1 VGFSSARDVL
11 FSVFFIILG
20 GSMANWQ
27 DLERKFQD
35 KLPMS
40 RRPVA
45 VAFLGAVPSGVPAFD
60 GTMPSGCSFW
70 RLAAEG
76 GAFYTVPADH
86 FNCAVGSYTHNIPL
100 SPEREK
106 ETEQTLG
113 LMFQIGYIK
122 PEEVPGIPRL
132 KKTPAAIVYSPLGA
146 APVDLKSTPSAVLFA
161 CKPSAAMLLNEAA
174 IRAGAG
180 GATPALGR
188 PTCMGL
194 PLALERGTQMSL
206 GCIGNRTYTGLGEDE
221 LYIIVAG
228 KDLERVAASL
238 EEIVGANNAL
248 QQYAEGR
255 RAQLAT
261 S

>member
-1 VGFSSARDVL
+1 MRAVLSSAFRKTT
-11 FSVFFIILG
+11 G
-20 GSMANWQ
+20 ENMP
-27 DLERKFQD
+27 DLQQLEQQFLE
-35 KLPMS
+35 KLALK

-45 VAFLGAVPSGVPAFD
+45 VAFLDAIPTSVAAFSGA
-60 GTMPSGCSFW
+60 MPSGCSFW

-76 GAFYTVPADH
+76 SAFYTVPADH

-113 LMFQIGYIK
+113 LMFQVGYIK

-132 KKTPAAIVYSPLGA
+132 AKTPAAILYSPLGA
-146 APVDLKSTPSAVLFA
+146 TTIDLKNSASAVLFA
-161 CKPSAAMLLNEAA
+161 CRPSAAMLLNEAA

-180 GATPALGR
+180 GATPAMGR

-206 GCIGNRTYTGLGEDE
+206 GCIGNRTYTGLADDE
-221 LYIIVAG
+221 LYVIIAG

-238 EEIVGANNAL
+238 DEIVGANNAL
-248 QQYAEGR
+248 QEYAKGR
-255 RAQLAT
+255 RAEIAT
-261 S
+261 A

>member
-1 VGFSSARDVL
+1 
-11 FSVFFIILG
+11 
-20 GSMANWQ
+20 MASWQ
-27 DLERKFQD
+27 ELEKKFQE
-35 KLPMS
+35 KLPMN

-45 VAFLGAVPSGVPAFD
+45 VAFLDAVPQGVPAFS

-70 RLAAEG
+70 RLASEG
-76 GAFYTVPADH
+76 RAFYTVPADH

-100 SPEREK
+100 SPAREK

-113 LMFQIGYIK
+113 LMFQVGYIK
-122 PEEVPGIPRL
+122 PEEVAGIPRL
-132 KKTPAAIVYSPLGA
+132 PKAPGAVVYSPLGA
-146 APVDLKSTPSAVLFA
+146 TPVTPSAVLFA
-161 CKPSAAMLLNEAA
+161 CKPSSAMLLNEAA

-221 LYIIVAG
+221 LYVIVAG
-228 KDLERVAASL
+228 KDLERVANAL
-238 EEIVGANNAL
+238 DEIVSANGAL
-248 QQYAEGR
+248 LQYAEGR

>member
-1 VGFSSARDVL
+1 MG
-11 FSVFFIILG
+11 
-20 GSMANWQ
+20 NWQ
-27 DLERKFQD
+27 ELENKFKKHLQ
-35 KLPMS
+35 MS

-45 VAFLGAVPSGVPAFD
+45 VTYLDAAPSNVPAFS

-76 GAFYTVPADH
+76 KGFYTLPTDH
-86 FNCAVGSYTHNIPL
+86 FNCAVGAYTHNIPL

-146 APVDLKSTPSAVLFA
+146 ASTAPSAVLFA

-180 GATPALGR
+180 GSTPALGR

-221 LYIIVAG
+221 LYMIVAG
-228 KDLERVAASL
+228 KDLERMAAAL
-238 EEIVGANNAL
+238 DEIANANEQL

-261 S
+261 A

>member
-1 VGFSSARDVL
+1 
-11 FSVFFIILG
+11 
-20 GSMANWQ
+20 MADLQ
-27 DLERKFQD
+27 KLERKFQE
-35 KLPMS
+35 KLGLK

-45 VAFLGAVPSGVPAFD
+45 VAFLDSIPTGVAAFAGA
-60 GTMPSGCSFW
+60 MPSGCSFW

-113 LMFQIGYIK
+113 LMFQVGYIK
-122 PEEVPGIPRL
+122 PEEVSGIPRL
-132 KKTPAAIVYSPLGA
+132 AKTPAAILYAPLGA
-146 APVDLKSTPSAVLFA
+146 TTIDLKNSASAVLFA

-180 GATPALGR
+180 GATTVMGR

-206 GCIGNRTYTGLGEDE
+206 GCIGNRTYTGLADDE
-221 LYIIVAG
+221 LYIIIAG
-228 KDLERVAASL
+228 KHLERVAASL
-238 EEIVGANNAL
+238 DEIVGANSAL
-248 QQYAEGR
+248 QQYAQRR
-255 RAQLAT
+255 RAEIAT
-261 S
+261 A

>member
-1 VGFSSARDVL
+1 
-11 FSVFFIILG
+11 
-20 GSMANWQ
+20 MANLQ
-27 DLERKFQD
+27 ELENKFQQ
-35 KLPMS
+35 KLQMK
-40 RRPVA
+40 RKPVA
-45 VAFLGAVPSGVPAFD
+45 VAFLDAVPTGVAAFS

-70 RLAAEG
+70 RMAAEG

-113 LMFQIGYIK
+113 LMFQVGYIK

-132 KKTPAAIVYSPLGA
+132 AKTPAAILYSPLGA
-146 APVDLKSTPSAVLFA
+146 TPVDLKNSASAVLFA

-180 GATPALGR
+180 GATPAMGR

-194 PLALERGTQMSL
+194 PLALDRGTQMSL
-206 GCIGNRTYTGLGEDE
+206 GCIGNRTYTGLGDDE
-221 LYIIVAG
+221 LYIIIAG

-238 EEIVGANNAL
+238 DEIVGANNAL
-248 QQYAEGR
+248 QQYAQGR
-255 RAQLAT
+255 RTELAT
-261 S
+261 A

>member
-1 VGFSSARDVL
+1 
-11 FSVFFIILG
+11 
-20 GSMANWQ
+20 MANWQ
-27 DLERKFQD
+27 QLENKFQE
-35 KLPMS
+35 KLALK

-45 VAFLGAVPSGVPAFD
+45 VAFLDAAPSGVKAFS

-70 RLAAEG
+70 RLASEG

-100 SPEREK
+100 SPARDK

-113 LMFQIGYIK
+113 LMFQVGYIK
-122 PEEVPGIPRL
+122 PEEVAGIPRL
-132 KKTPAAIVYSPLGA
+132 AKTPAAIVYAPLGA
-146 APVDLKSTPSAVLFA
+146 TPVDLKSSASAVLFA

-180 GATPALGR
+180 GATPAMGR

-206 GCIGNRTYTGLGEDE
+206 GCIGNRTYTGLGDDE
-221 LYIIVAG
+221 LYIIIAG
-228 KDLERVAASL
+228 KDLERVAAAL
-238 EEIVGANNAL
+238 DEITSANVAL
-248 QQYAEGR
+248 QQYAQGR
-255 RAQLAT
+255 RTELAT
-261 S
+261 A

>member
-1 VGFSSARDVL
+1 
-11 FSVFFIILG
+11 
-20 GSMANWQ
+20 MANWQ
-27 DLERKFQD
+27 QLENKFQE
-35 KLPMS
+35 KLALK

-45 VAFLGAVPSGVPAFD
+45 VAFLDAAPSGVKAFS

-70 RLAAEG
+70 RLASEG

-100 SPEREK
+100 SPAREK

-113 LMFQIGYIK
+113 LMFQVGYIK
-122 PEEVPGIPRL
+122 PEEVAGIPRL
-132 KKTPAAIVYSPLGA
+132 AKTPAAIVYAPLGA
-146 APVDLKSTPSAVLFA
+146 TPVDLKSSASAVLFA

-180 GATPALGR
+180 GATPAMGR

-206 GCIGNRTYTGLGEDE
+206 GCIGNRTYTGLGDDE
-221 LYIIVAG
+221 LYIIIAG
-228 KDLERVAASL
+228 KDLERVAAAL
-238 EEIVGANNAL
+238 DEITSANVAL
-248 QQYAEGR
+248 QQYAQGR
-255 RAQLAT
+255 RTELAT
-261 S
+261 A

>member
-1 VGFSSARDVL
+1 
-11 FSVFFIILG
+11 
-20 GSMANWQ
+20 MP
-27 DLERKFQD
+27 DLQQLEQKFRE
-35 KLPMS
+35 KLALK

-45 VAFLGAVPSGVPAFD
+45 VAFLDVIPTSVAAFSGA
-60 GTMPSGCSFW
+60 MPSGCSFW

-76 GAFYTVPADH
+76 SAFYTVPADH

-100 SPEREK
+100 SSEREK

-113 LMFQIGYIK
+113 LMFQVGYIK

-132 KKTPAAIVYSPLGA
+132 AKTPAAILYSPLGA
-146 APVDLKSTPSAVLFA
+146 TTIDLKNSASAVLFA

-180 GATPALGR
+180 GATPAMGR

-206 GCIGNRTYTGLGEDE
+206 GCIGNRTYTGLGDDE
-221 LYIIVAG
+221 LYVIIAG
-228 KDLERVAASL
+228 EDLERVAASL
-238 EEIVGANNAL
+238 DEIVGANNAL
-248 QQYAEGR
+248 QEYAKGR
-255 RAQLAT
+255 RAEIAT
-261 S
+261 A

>member
-1 VGFSSARDVL
+1 MSNL
-11 FSVFFIILG
+11 
-20 GSMANWQ
+20 Q
-27 DLERKFQD
+27 HLEQKFQE
-35 KLPMS
+35 KLALK

-45 VAFLGAVPSGVPAFD
+45 VTFLDSIPTGVAAFS

-100 SPEREK
+100 SSEREK

-113 LMFQIGYIK
+113 LMFQVGYIK

-132 KKTPAAIVYSPLGA
+132 AKTPAAILYSPLGA
-146 APVDLKSTPSAVLFA
+146 TAGDLKNSSSAVLFA

-180 GATPALGR
+180 GATPAMGR

-206 GCIGNRTYTGLGEDE
+206 GCIGNRTYTGLGDDE
-221 LYIIVAG
+221 LYIIIAG
-228 KDLERVAASL
+228 KDLERVATSL
-238 EEIVGANNAL
+238 DEIVGANNAL
-248 QQYAEGR
+248 QEYAKGR
-255 RAQLAT
+255 RAEIAT
-261 S
+261 T

>member
-1 VGFSSARDVL
+1 MKNRGQ
-11 FSVFFIILG
+11 G
-20 GSMANWQ
+20 ENMANWLE
-27 DLERKFQD
+27 LERRFQE

-40 RRPVA
+40 RRPVT
-45 VAFLGAVPSGVPAFD
+45 VAFLDAAPVSVPPFS

-70 RLAAEG
+70 RLAAMG
-76 GAFYTVPADH
+76 RSFYTVPSDH

-113 LMFQIGYIK
+113 LMFQVGYIK

-146 APVDLKSTPSAVLFA
+146 TPVDLNATPSAVLFA
-161 CKPSAAMLLNEAA
+161 CKPSEAMLLNEAA

-238 EEIVGANNAL
+238 DEIVGANHAL

-255 RAQLAT
+255 RTQLAT
-261 S
+261 A

>member
-1 VGFSSARDVL
+1 MPNF
-11 FSVFFIILG
+11 
-20 GSMANWQ
+20 Q
-27 DLERKFQD
+27 ELENKFQRALQM
-35 KLPMS
+35 K
-40 RRPVA
+40 RKPVA
-45 VAFLGAVPSGVPAFD
+45 VAFLDAIPTGVTAFT

-70 RLAAEG
+70 RLAADG
-76 GAFYTVPADH
+76 AAFYTVPADH

-113 LMFQIGYIK
+113 LMFQVGYIK

-132 KKTPAAIVYSPLGA
+132 AKTPAAILYSPLGA
-146 APVDLKSTPSAVLFA
+146 TTIDLKNSSSAVLFA

-180 GATPALGR
+180 GATPAMGR

-194 PLALERGTQMSL
+194 PLALDRGTQMSL
-206 GCIGNRTYTGLGEDE
+206 GCIGNRTYTGLADDE
-221 LYIIVAG
+221 LYIIIAG

-238 EEIVGANNAL
+238 DEILAANNAL
-248 QQYAEGR
+248 QEYAKGR
-255 RAQLAT
+255 RASIAT
-261 S
+261 A

>member
-1 VGFSSARDVL
+1 
-11 FSVFFIILG
+11 
-20 GSMANWQ
+20 MA
-27 DLERKFQD
+27 DLRELERKFRE
-35 KLPMS
+35 KLPMK

-45 VAFLGAVPSGVPAFD
+45 ITFLDAVPSGVPAFS
-60 GTMPSGCSFW
+60 GAMPSGCSFW

-76 GAFYTVPADH
+76 GAFYTLPADH

-113 LMFQIGYIK
+113 LMFQTGYIK
-122 PEEVPGIPRL
+122 PEEVPGISRL
-132 KKTPAAIVYSPLGA
+132 AKTPVAIVYAPLGS
-146 APVDLKSTPSAVLFA
+146 APVDLANTASAVLFA

-180 GATPALGR
+180 GATPAMGR

-206 GCIGNRTYTGLGEDE
+206 GCIGNRTYTGLVDDE
-221 LYIIVAG
+221 LYMIIAG
-228 KDLERVAASL
+228 KDLERVATVL
-238 EEIVGANNAL
+238 DEIVSANNAL
-248 QQYAEGR
+248 QNYAEGR
-255 RAQLAT
+255 RAAIAT
-261 S
+261 A